1 MQKTLLAA
9 AICQV
14 LVSNFSG
21 TSYTIGSCRVLSA
34 REHES
39 DEPQSFL
46 LPEPE
51 AQAMVDYLLN
61 ENPHIQVEIRPFL
74 PEPGSD
80 SEDADNT
87 DAELTD
93 AAQTAS
99 SLTEDVV
106 TDPVDVIPAD
116 TATEQQT
123 DAGTELTGEQQPAS
137 GTDTGATEQQPA
149 ATEGATDTATEQKT
163 DAAQEPAP
171 KAGRQKAQKQ

>member
-1 MQKTLLAA
+1 MEQTLLAS

-21 TSYTIGSCRVLSA
+21 TSYTFGGCRVLSA
-34 REHES
+34 RELES

-46 LPEPE
+46 LPKLE

-61 ENPHIQVEIRPFL
+61 ENPHLPVEIRPFQ

-80 SEDADNT
+80 SEDANGT
-87 DAELTD
+87 DAELID

-99 SLTEDVV
+99 SLTEDAV
-106 TDPVDVIPAD
+106 TDPVDEIPAD
-116 TATEQQT
+116 TVTEQQT
-123 DAGTELTGEQQPAS
+123 DAGTELTGEQQAPGPDA
-137 GTDTGATEQQPA
+137 GATEQQPA
-149 ATEGATDTATEQKT
+149 ANEGATDTVTEQQT

-171 KAGRQKAQKQ
+171 KTGRQKAQKQ

>member
-1 MQKTLLAA
+1 MEKTIVAA

-21 TSYTIGSCRVLSA
+21 TSYTIGGCRVLSA

-51 AQAMVDYLLN
+51 AQAMAEYLGN

-74 PEPGSD
+74 RESGSD
-80 SEDADNT
+80 GEDADGPN
-87 DAELTD
+87 AELIN

-99 SLTEDVV
+99 SLTEEDV
-106 TDPVDVIPAD
+106 TDPAPAGASD
-116 TATEQQT
+116 AQTEQPT
-123 DAGTELTGEQQPAS
+123 VTVDA
-137 GTDTGATEQQPA
+137 
-149 ATEGATDTATEQKT
+149 ATEQKT

-171 KAGRQKAQKQ
+171 KTGRQKAQKP